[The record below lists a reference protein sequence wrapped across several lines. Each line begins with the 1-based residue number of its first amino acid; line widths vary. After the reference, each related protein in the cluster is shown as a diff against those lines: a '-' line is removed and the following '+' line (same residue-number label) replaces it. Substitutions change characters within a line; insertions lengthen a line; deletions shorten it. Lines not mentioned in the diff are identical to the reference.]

1 VRSGSLP
8 GKYRNEENALWLRRD
23 ADPVSADPVIS
34 ALRVE
39 LATLLRGCVCSRCF
53 LGTVELDAISRAD
66 FGAMKSL
73 ASTFG
78 NPGSSDPPR
87 VIFKNS
93 NFFRRAPNL
102 TGRNATQICASKKT
116 CEREG
121 RNPNPLHQVDAVCQ
135 IQKSSLSVVVTV
147 KRLPEQTGIGVGG
160 VF

>member
-1 VRSGSLP
+1 M
-8 GKYRNEENALWLRRD
+8 E
-23 ADPVSADPVIS
+23 
-34 ALRVE
+34 
-39 LATLLRGCVCSRCF
+39 
-53 LGTVELDAISRAD
+53 
-66 FGAMKSL
+66 SL

-87 VIFKNS
+87 VIFKNL
-93 NFFRRAPNL
+93 NFFRRASDL
-102 TGRNATQICASKKT
+102 TGRNTTQICASKNT
-116 CEREG
+116 CDREG